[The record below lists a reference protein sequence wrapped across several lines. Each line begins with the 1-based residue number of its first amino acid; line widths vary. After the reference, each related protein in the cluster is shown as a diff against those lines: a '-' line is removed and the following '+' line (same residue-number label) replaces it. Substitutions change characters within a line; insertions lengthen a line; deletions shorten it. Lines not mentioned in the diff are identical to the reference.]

1 MAKQELQTF
10 KILKSIAK
18 NDEKLALQKAV
29 EKTGLGTRFLKA
41 QHTDKMFVFVQIR

>member
-1 MAKQELQTF
+1 MAKQELKTF

>member
-1 MAKQELQTF
+1 MAKTEKKTY
-10 KILKSIAK
+10 KVSKSK
-18 NDEKLALQKAV
+18 VNNDEQRALQLAV